1 MPRSLPIIGLAVGS
15 LLTGCIARSDKG
27 PAGSAVTRTAAA
39 AALETYADR
48 NVPLRRPVV
57 VLSGYHTLP
66 IHAAPLASDIARST
80 SGRREDVLMV
90 SYPLAVSIDDA
101 VESVIEEVEERWP
114 SADPAATV
122 EVDVVGISMG
132 GIVAR
137 WAALPPARRVR
148 DDQPAAAGGA
158 KRLRVARLFTFAS
171 PHRGAR
177 LAQSLAIDAAAVDL
191 KPGSSLLRTLD
202 LADRSYELV
211 CYAHTGDL
219 IVGATRTAPPGMHPI
234 WTQGTLLFSHFSV
247 VTNPIF
253 VQDTVRRLRD
263 EPPLVM
269 PTDPPPRD

>member
-1 MPRSLPIIGLAVGS
+1 MRHTPLLIGLTLCLFLA
-15 LLTGCIARSDKG
+15 GCIARSDVG
-27 PAGSAVTRTAAA
+27 PAGSAVTRTSAA
-39 AALETYADR
+39 AALDTYAEK

-80 SGRREDVLMV
+80 SGRREDVLVV
-90 SYPLAVSIDDA
+90 SYPLAMSIDDA
-101 VESVIEEVEERWP
+101 VDSVIEEVEERWP
-114 SADPAATV
+114 SPDPAATV

-137 WAALPPARRVR
+137 WAALPPARRLR
-148 DDQPAAAGGA
+148 GDQPAAAA
-158 KRLRVARLFTFAS
+158 ASKRLRVARLFTFAS

-177 LAQSLAIDAAAVDL
+177 LAQSLAIDDAAVDL
-191 KPGSSLLRTLD
+191 KPGSALLRTLD
-202 LADRSYELV
+202 QADRPYELV

-234 WTQGTLLFSHFSV
+234 WTEGTLLFSHFSV
-247 VTNPIF
+247 VTNPVF

-263 EPPLVM
+263 EPPLIA
-269 PTDPPPRD
+269 PRDPPPRD